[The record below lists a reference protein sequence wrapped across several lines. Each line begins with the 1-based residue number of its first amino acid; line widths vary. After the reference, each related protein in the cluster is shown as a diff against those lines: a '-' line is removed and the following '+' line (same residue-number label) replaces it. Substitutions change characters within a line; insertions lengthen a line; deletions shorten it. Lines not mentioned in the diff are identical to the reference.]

1 MNELVL
7 RSSRESMRRNART
20 FSLAAAFLPADRRDE
35 AAVIYALCRRIDD
48 LGDEDGDR
56 VGLERLRAEL
66 EGREPAC
73 PLVAEFLAISKRSG
87 VPVGPALHLI
97 DGVQSDLGTV
107 RMTDDADLLRYC
119 YRVAGTV
126 GLLMCAVLGVEDRA
140 AWPHAVDLGIGMQ
153 LTNICRD
160 VAEDAAMGRIYLP
173 ESRLRAAGVEPGH
186 LLDGSADRAAV
197 ASVVR
202 DLLALADR
210 YYASG
215 DEGLQFLPAR
225 TRFAIRVASRT
236 YRAIGDELAR
246 RGHDALAG
254 RAVVPPVRKG
264 LQVLLALRDQLR
276 YPARQP
282 HDAALH
288 RALMGLPG
296 ADEEGA

>member
-7 RSSRESMRRNART
+7 RSSRESMRRHART

-35 AAVIYALCRRIDD
+35 AAVLYALCRRIDD

-66 EGREPAC
+66 EGRAEPS
-73 PLVAEFLAISKRSG
+73 PLVAAFLEICGRTG
-87 VPVGPALHLI
+87 VPIGPALHLI
-97 DGVQSDLGTV
+97 DGVVSDLGTV
-107 RMTDDADLLRYC
+107 RMDDDAALLRYC

-126 GLLMCAVLGVEDRA
+126 GLLMCAVLGVDDRA

-160 VAEDAAMGRIYLP
+160 VLEDAGRGRVYLP
-173 ESRLRAAGVEPGH
+173 TDRLRAEGVAPEDLIAGT
-186 LLDGSADRAAV
+186 ADPRAV
-197 ASVVR
+197 ARVVR
-202 DLLALADR
+202 DLLSLADR

-215 DEGLQFLPAR
+215 DEGLSYLPAR
-225 TRFAIRVASRT
+225 TRLAIRVASRT

-246 RGHDALAG
+246 RDHDALAG
-254 RAVVPPVRKG
+254 RAVVPAHRKSW
-264 LQVLLALRDQLR
+264 QVLLAVRDHLRSAGR
-276 YPARQP
+276 AH

-288 RALMGLPG
+288 RALWGLPG
-296 ADEEGA
+296 AHEEGV